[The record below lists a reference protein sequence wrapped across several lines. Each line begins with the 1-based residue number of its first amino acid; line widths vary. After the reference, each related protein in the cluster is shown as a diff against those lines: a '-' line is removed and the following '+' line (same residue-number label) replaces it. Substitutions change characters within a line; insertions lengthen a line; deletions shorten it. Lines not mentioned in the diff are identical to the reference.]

1 MEIEFHDR
9 KLRQLSE
16 NLALQNRSLGADC
29 AKKLRTRLSDL
40 EAAANVQELTAGHP
54 HPLTGT
60 RASQFSLNLTGGVR
74 LVFVANHEPAPLTVD
89 GSIDWALVTRV
100 RIVFI
105 GDYHD

>member
-74 LVFVANHEPAPLTVD
+74 LVFVANHEPAPLTD
-89 GSIDWALVTRV
+89 R
-100 RIVFI
+100 RIYRLGARNARAHCV
-105 GDYHD
+105 YWRLP